1 LLGSPYLA
9 LGCVVPTG
17 EDVRMDPWDHIRKA
31 VSDTRSGSVQIAS
44 RAAMGFE
51 RLTTRRDVM
60 RAARALLR
68 AHPAMGALWRL
79 SAAALD
85 GGPEDASSYAEQ
97 LVAATAAAADAT
109 RWVITKRNT
118 VVLTHSSSG
127 SVVRALERV
136 RGKVSFVLCTAS
148 IPGGEGRALARRL
161 EAAGFSAEVVP
172 DAGIARACEQAGIAL
187 VGADAVTEEGVVN
200 KVGTAL
206 VALAAR
212 EAGIGC
218 YAVAATGK
226 FVPSEFWRP
235 DAAPAFESTPL
246 ELFDAVITEKGPK
259 RPGAVRRS
267 AGRLE
272 LPAALLGISI

>member
-1 LLGSPYLA
+1 
-9 LGCVVPTG
+9 
-17 EDVRMDPWDHIRKA
+17 MDPWDHIRKA

-79 SAAALD
+79 SAAALSD
-85 GGPEDASSYAEQ
+85 QDEAAEYAEQ

-136 RGKVSFVLCTAS
+136 RGKVALVLCTAS

-161 EAAGFSAEVVP
+161 QADGFEAEVVP
-172 DAGIARACEQAGIAL
+172 DAGIARACEQAGVAL

-226 FVPSEFWRP
+226 FVPSDFWRP
-235 DAAPAFESTPL
+235 DAAPAYESTPL

-272 LPAALLGISI
+272 LPDALLGISI

>member
-1 LLGSPYLA
+1 
-9 LGCVVPTG
+9 
-17 EDVRMDPWDHIRKA
+17 MDPWDHIRKA

-44 RAAMGFE
+44 RAASGFE

-68 AHPAMGALWRL
+68 AHPAMAALWRL
-79 SAAALD
+79 SAAALSD
-85 GGPEDASSYAEQ
+85 DDDPADYAEQ

-136 RGKVSFVLCTAS
+136 RGKVALVLCTAS

-161 EAAGFSAEVVP
+161 EASGFEAEVVP

-187 VGADAVTEEGVVN
+187 VGADAVTEEGVIN

-212 EAGIGC
+212 ETGIGC

-235 DAAPAFESTPL
+235 DAAPAYESTPL

-259 RPGAVRRS
+259 RTGAVRR
-267 AGRLE
+267 AVARVE
-272 LPAALLGISI
+272 LPEALLGISI